1 MKLTKSQL
9 IKIIKE
15 EFDLYASTAEYDAP
29 KYRINDRLVTAAT
42 NAVVQE
48 AVSIMKESNLSQ
60 KEMQKIASVIDVEI
74 EEGLMDVL
82 LPIALRLD
90 YAQDVEDEE
99 LDEKTLTK
107 PETKEKERIVK
118 GMKDDTKGFKKRYG
132 KDAESVMYA
141 TATKLAKKRK

>member
-9 IKIIKE
+9 INIIKE
-15 EFDLYASTAEYDAP
+15 ELDLYASTEQYDAP

-48 AVSIMKESNLSQ
+48 AISIMKESNLSQ
-60 KEMQKIASVIDVEI
+60 KEMQKIASFIDVDI
-74 EEGLMDVL
+74 EEGLMD
-82 LPIALRLD
+82 ALMPVASKLD
-90 YAQDVEDEE
+90 YAQDGE

-107 PETKEKERIVK
+107 PETKEKERLVK
-118 GMKDDTKGFKKRYG
+118 GMK
-132 KDAESVMYA
+132 KDAGGFEERYPGRGEEVMYA